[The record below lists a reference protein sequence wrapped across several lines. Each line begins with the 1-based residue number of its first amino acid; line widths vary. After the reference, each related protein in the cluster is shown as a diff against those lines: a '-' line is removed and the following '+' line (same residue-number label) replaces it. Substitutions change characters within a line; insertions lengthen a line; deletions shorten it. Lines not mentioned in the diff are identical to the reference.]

1 LPANQAG
8 VQHASCSTD
17 WRGRYEAAGKPE
29 VWQDRHPFISLRV
42 GPQIILRVAYCVA
55 PFFSN
60 LFTRTE
66 ALLRLAGDIRKFK
79 PLLTEV
85 ICPASANFQSLPAS
99 PSSQAGQIFRS
110 FKSGY
115 CAA

>member
-1 LPANQAG
+1 
-8 VQHASCSTD
+8 
-17 WRGRYEAAGKPE
+17 
-29 VWQDRHPFISLRV
+29 
-42 GPQIILRVAYCVA
+42 LRVAYCVA
-55 PFFSN
+55 LFFSN
-60 LFTRTE
+60 VFTRTE
-66 ALLRLAGDIRKFK
+66 ALLRLAGDKRKFK
-79 PLLTEV
+79 PLLAEV